1 MAQAPDPTPGR
12 DMGQGYEL
20 MTLGLTF
27 GVAIAAFVG
36 GGLLL
41 DRWLHLTPLFTI
53 VGTLVGSGLSFW
65 YVYVKLTQEAEREKR
80 DRAAGR
86 Q

>member
-12 DMGQGYEL
+12 DMGQGYEFVA
-20 MTLGLTF
+20 LGLTF

-53 VGTLVGSGLSFW
+53 VGTLVGFAASFA
-65 YVYVKLTQEAEREKR
+65 YVFVKLNQEAAREKR
-80 DRAAGR
+80 DREAR
-86 Q
+86 K

>member
-12 DMGQGYEL
+12 DMGRGYEL
-20 MTLGLTF
+20 VGLGLTF

-53 VGTLVGSGLSFW
+53 VGTLVGFAASFAW
-65 YVYVKLTQEAEREKR
+65 VYVKLNEQAESERR
-80 DRAAGR
+80 DREAGKR
-86 Q
+86 